1 MIDEIER
8 WLEEITLILKA
19 NIIELKEIRVFGSY
33 ENGFWNPEK
42 SDIDIFVLTSY
53 ENYSNLDKAILLH
66 NSFSIL
72 RKKTDVNLTNEYT
85 KRFGF
90 HIVSKKE
97 LERLVGKNT
106 GRGDIGRSMLNGRL
120 LYSNS

>member
-33 ENGFWNPEK
+33 ENGFWNP
-42 SDIDIFVLTSY
+42 